1 MLDVDAETQTQAF
14 DNLYIGNWMILKYQI
29 GTRKL
34 KQKTLLEKIIWVSL
48 LQLPDGAIL
57 ATLDVCSLNSNILQ
71 EEGIEVVCQYYQ
83 EHYQWKTPI
92 ANQSLGDL
100 MRLIL

>member
-1 MLDVDAETQTQAF
+1 
-14 DNLYIGNWMILKYQI
+14 MILKYQI

-83 EHYQWKTPI
+83 EHYQ
-92 ANQSLGDL
+92 
-100 MRLIL
+100 